1 MAARRQGCH
10 PVIVYS
16 TLGVIVRWVND
27 SWSAKGC
34 TLLATVP
41 PATSPSIP
49 KAGDMIKAL
58 YFLFVLS
65 GAAGLIYES
74 TWTRYLGLFVGHDA
88 YAQIIVLIIFLGGMS
103 AGAMTVSRWTARLKE
118 PLYGYVAVEL
128 VVGCIGLVFHDIFQ
142 ATTGWAYHAVYPLLA
157 GSWALLVAKWAIA
170 GALILPQ
177 SVMLGMTFPL
187 MSAGV
192 LRLQPTRP
200 GRTLSLLYF
209 SNSLGAAV
217 GVLVAGFYLVE
228 LAGLPGTILAAAMLN
243 LVIAAATLC
252 FMVASRNRGP
262 VVTAPMGSG
271 PAPASTSRAPVL
283 PDRALERL
291 LLFTSLAT
299 AVASFIYEIDW
310 IRMLALVLGSATHS
324 FELMLSAFILGLAVG
339 AWWIRAR
346 VDRLKDPVR
355 TLGMVQWMMGLLA
368 LATLPL
374 YVSSFG
380 WIASLMTAFS
390 RTDAGYTGFTLAR
403 YGLCLAIMFPA
414 TFCAGMTL
422 PLITRIL
429 FTSGSGERA
438 IGSVYAWNTM
448 GSILGVALGGL
459 VLLPVLGLKAMLI
472 LGAALDMGI
481 GVLLLSRS
489 RTFTSPATRLALAA
503 PLAAGI
509 LMVVVA
515 GRTRLDTNTLASG
528 VFRTGVVLSPD
539 QREIKFYR
547 DGRTATVTTATFK
560 ATGMM
565 SLATN
570 GKPDASLSPDWFR
583 ACDSSARRVPL
594 MGDAAT
600 QTLVPLITLAHAP
613 RARSAAMIGQ
623 GSGMSSHLLLAAPN
637 VKELVTLEI
646 EPQMVAGSRLFY
658 PANRRVFDDPRSKI
672 VIDDAKSYFASE
684 QQRYDLIISE
694 PSNPWVSG
702 VSGLFTTEFYSR
714 IRGYLSED
722 GVFGQWLHV
731 YELDDALVLS
741 VMAALHQNF
750 RSYEVYLVPNG
761 DLLIVASN
769 QAALPSPDW
778 AVFGNPV
785 LETDLCRFLP
795 LTPAVLDGLRL
806 AGRAELA
813 PLLDSF
819 GQPNSDYY
827 PVLDLAA
834 ERRRFRHDVAGGFPA
849 ISADWFNLLRAMS
862 GSRLGP
868 GDYHVPALP
877 ENPRVL
883 ARATGALLRSQTSI
897 QLDDS
902 TFTPFTRNA
911 VFQWR
916 QWQIMS
922 ASSRAPSNWE
932 LWLDQANAV
941 DRLRNGGT
949 AGTTDQEFDGQL
961 SRFME
966 RHHAPAAAR
975 DVVAFR
981 RGLASWNFAE
991 AAAAAGRLMPL
1002 RERRWIPADELRDG
1016 LVIARLRLH
1025 DVRGARQALD
1035 SLFPFS
1041 RRSVIDLR
1049 SQLLSSYV
1057 QSAER
1062 RQAVALTR

>member
-1 MAARRQGCH
+1 
-10 PVIVYS
+10 
-16 TLGVIVRWVND
+16 
-27 SWSAKGC
+27 
-34 TLLATVP
+34 
-41 PATSPSIP
+41 
-49 KAGDMIKAL
+49 MIKAL

-74 TWTRYLGLFVGHDA
+74 IWTRYLGLFVGHDA
-88 YAQIIVLIIFLGGMS
+88 YAQIIVLVIFLGGMS

-128 VVGCIGLVFHDIFQ
+128 AVGCIGLVFHDVFQ

-157 GSWALLVAKWAIA
+157 GSWLLLAAKWAIA

-177 SVMLGMTFPL
+177 SVLLGMTFPL

-192 LRLQPTRP
+192 LRLQPVRP
-200 GRTLSLLYF
+200 GRKLSLLYF

-243 LVIAAATLC
+243 LVVAAATLC
-252 FMVASRNRGP
+252 LMVAGRNRGP
-262 VVTAPMGSG
+262 VTTGSRSSRASQ
-271 PAPASTSRAPVL
+271 PSTTSTSIL
-283 PDRALERL
+283 PNSSLERL
-291 LLFTSLAT
+291 LLFTSFGT

-346 VDRLKDPVR
+346 VDRLADPVR
-355 TLGMVQWMMGLLA
+355 TLGTVQWMMGLLA

-374 YVSSFG
+374 YGASFG
-380 WIASLMTAFS
+380 WIASLMTAFA

-429 FTSGSGERA
+429 LTNGSGERA

-459 VLLPVLGLKAMLI
+459 VLLPVLGLKPMLI

-489 RTFTSPATRLALAA
+489 RTFKSPVLRLAFGA

-509 LMVVVA
+509 LMVLVA
-515 GRTRLDTNTLASG
+515 GRTRLDSNTLASG
-528 VFRTGVVLSPD
+528 VFRTGVVIPSS
-539 QREIKFYR
+539 QREMMFYR
-547 DGRTATVTTATFK
+547 DGRTATVTTARFK
-560 ATGMM
+560 ASGIM

-570 GKPDASLSPDWFR
+570 GKPDASLAPDWFR
-583 ACDSSARRVPL
+583 ACDASARRVPL
-594 MGDAAT
+594 TGDAAT
-600 QTLVPLITLAHAP
+600 QTLLPLITLAHAP
-613 RARSAAMIGQ
+613 RAQTMAVIGQ
-623 GSGMSSHLLLAAPN
+623 GSGMSSHLLLASPS
-637 VKELVTLEI
+637 VKSLVTLEI

-684 QQRYDLIISE
+684 QQRYDLILSE

-702 VSGLFTTEFYSR
+702 VSGLFTAEFYSR
-714 IRGYLSED
+714 IRGYLSDD

-731 YELDDALVLS
+731 YELDDPLVLS

-761 DLLIVASN
+761 DVLIVASN
-769 QAALPSPDW
+769 RAALPHPDW
-778 AVFGNPV
+778 SVFDNAAVQ
-785 LETDLCRFLP
+785 TDLCHFLP
-795 LTPAVLDGLRL
+795 LTPTVLEALRL

-813 PLLDSF
+813 PLLDTF

-834 ERRRFRHDVAGGFPA
+834 ERRRFRHNVADGFPA
-849 ISADWFNLLRAMS
+849 ISADWFNLLAAMS
-862 GSRLGP
+862 GTRLGP
-868 GDYHVPALP
+868 GGYAFPALP

-883 ARATGALLRSQTSI
+883 ARATGALLRTQGSAQP
-897 QLDDS
+897 DDS
-902 TFTPFTRNA
+902 TLTPFGQAA

-916 QWQIMS
+916 QWQVMS
-922 ASSRAPSNWE
+922 ASDQSPSNWD
-932 LWLDQANAV
+932 LWLEQANAI
-941 DRLRNGGT
+941 DRIRNGGT
-949 AGTTDQEFDGQL
+949 AGTVDQEFYGQL

-966 RHHAPAAAR
+966 RHHAPSAVR

-981 RGLASWNFAE
+981 RGVASWNFAE
-991 AAAAAGRLMPL
+991 AAAAAERLMPL
-1002 RERRWIPADELRDG
+1002 AREHRWIPTDELRDG
-1016 LVIARLRLH
+1016 LVMARLHLR

-1035 SLFPFS
+1035 SLFPLS
-1041 RRSVIDLR
+1041 RRPATDLR
-1049 SQLLSSYV
+1049 SQLLTAYV
-1057 QSAER
+1057 QTAER
-1062 RQAVALTR
+1062 LQSVALKP